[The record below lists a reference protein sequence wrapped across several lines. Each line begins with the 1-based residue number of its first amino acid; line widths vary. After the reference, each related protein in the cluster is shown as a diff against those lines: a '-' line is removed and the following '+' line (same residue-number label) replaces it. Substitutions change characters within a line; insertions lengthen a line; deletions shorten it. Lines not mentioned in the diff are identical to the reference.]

1 LVRIVRRV
9 LLIAL
14 AVVIAYPV
22 VLAFRIWHQS
32 RVDEVRRADAIVVL
46 GAAQYDGDPSPVFQA
61 RLDQAEYLYS
71 EDLAPRIVVTGGRQ
85 EGDRFSESEVGR
97 AYLTQQGVPPEA
109 ILGEDEGTTT
119 IESLTNVHDMAAD
132 AGIDTVLLVSDPLHS
147 ERIKAI
153 ATDLGFDEAY
163 ASWTSYT
170 RLNRS
175 RGTKLNELFHE
186 VGALAAYEVLGR

>member
-1 LVRIVRRV
+1 MSILRRI
-9 LLIAL
+9 LLIVL
-14 AVVIAYPV
+14 AIVIAYPLF
-22 VLAFRIWHQS
+22 LAFRIWQQS

-46 GAAQYDGDPSPVFQA
+46 GAAQYDGEPSPVFEA

-71 EDLAPRIVVTGGRQ
+71 EDLAPRIVVTGGKQ

-97 AYLTQQGVPPEA
+97 DYLVTQGVPDEV
-109 ILGEDEGTTT
+109 ILSEDEGRTTL
-119 IESLTNVHDMAAD
+119 ESLTNVHDMAAD
-132 AGIDTVLLVSDPLHS
+132 NDIDTVLLVSDPLHS

-153 ATDLGFDEAY
+153 STDLGFDEAY

-175 RGTKLNELFHE
+175 RETKLNELLHE
-186 VGALAAYEVLGR
+186 VAALAAYEVLGR

>member
-1 LVRIVRRV
+1 VSILRRF
-9 LLIAL
+9 LYIAL
-14 AVVIAYPV
+14 AVVIAYPLF
-22 VLAFRIWHQS
+22 LAFRIWQQS
-32 RVDEVRRADAIVVL
+32 RIDEVRRADAIVVL
-46 GAAQYDGDPSPVFQA
+46 GAAQYDGDPSPVFEA

-71 EDLAPRIVVTGGRQ
+71 EDLAPRIVVTGGSQ

-97 AYLTQQGVPPEA
+97 SYLVSQGVPDGA
-109 ILGEDEGTTT
+109 ILSEDEGRTTL
-119 IESLTNVHDMAAD
+119 ESLTNVHDMAAD
-132 AGIDTVLLVSDPLHS
+132 NGIDTVLLVSDPLHS

-186 VGALAAYEVLGR
+186 VAALAAYEVLGR

>member
-1 LVRIVRRV
+1 MRILRRV

-14 AVVIAYPV
+14 AVVIAYPL

-46 GAAQYDGDPSPVFQA
+46 GAAQYDGDPSPVFKA

-71 EDLAPRIVVTGGRQ
+71 EDLAPRIVVTGGRR

-97 AYLTQQGVPPEA
+97 AYLTQRGVPPEV

>member
-1 LVRIVRRV
+1 MSIVRRI
-9 LLIAL
+9 LLIVL
-14 AVVIAYPV
+14 AVVIAYPLF
-22 VLAFRIWHQS
+22 LAFRIWQQS

-46 GAAQYDGDPSPVFQA
+46 GAAQYDGEPSPVFEA

-71 EDLAPRIVVTGGRQ
+71 EDLAPLIVVTGGKQ

-97 AYLTQQGVPPEA
+97 TYLVTQGVPDEV
-109 ILGEDEGTTT
+109 ILSEDEGRTTL
-119 IESLTNVHDMAAD
+119 ESLTNVHDMASD
-132 AGIDTVLLVSDPLHS
+132 NDIDTVLLVSDPLHS

-153 ATDLGFDEAY
+153 STDLGFDEAY

-175 RGTKLNELFHE
+175 RETKLNELLHE
-186 VGALAAYEVLGR
+186 VAALAAYEVLGR

>member
-1 LVRIVRRV
+1 VIILRRI

-14 AVVIAYPV
+14 AVVIAYPLF
-22 VLAFRIWHQS
+22 LAFRIWQQS
-32 RVDEVRRADAIVVL
+32 RIDEVRRADAIVVL
-46 GAAQYDGDPSPVFQA
+46 GAAQYDGDPSPVFEA

-71 EDLAPRIVVTGGRQ
+71 EDLAPRIVVTGGSQ

-97 AYLTQQGVPPEA
+97 NYLVSQGVPDDV
-109 ILGEDEGTTT
+109 ILSEDEGRTTL
-119 IESLTNVHDMAAD
+119 ESLTNVHDMAAD
-132 AGIDTVLLVSDPLHS
+132 NGIDTVLLVSDPLHS

-153 ATDLGFDEAY
+153 ATDLGFNEAY

-175 RGTKLNELFHE
+175 RETKLNELLHE
-186 VGALAAYEVLGR
+186 VAALAAYEVLGR

>member
-1 LVRIVRRV
+1 M

-46 GAAQYDGDPSPVFQA
+46 GAAQYDGDPSPVFKA

>member
-1 LVRIVRRV
+1 MTIVRRI
-9 LLIAL
+9 LLIVL
-14 AVVIAYPV
+14 AVVIAYPLF
-22 VLAFRIWHQS
+22 LAFRIWQQS

-46 GAAQYDGDPSPVFQA
+46 GAAQYDGEPSPVFEA

-71 EDLAPRIVVTGGRQ
+71 EELAPRIVVTGGKQ

-97 AYLTQQGVPPEA
+97 DYLVTQGVPDEV

-119 IESLTNVHDMAAD
+119 LESLTNVHDMAAD
-132 AGIDTVLLVSDPLHS
+132 NGIDTVLLVSDPLHS

-153 ATDLGFDEAY
+153 STDLGFDEAY

-175 RGTKLNELFHE
+175 RETKLNELLHE
-186 VGALAAYEVLGR
+186 VAALAAYEVLGR

>member
-1 LVRIVRRV
+1 MSIVRRV
-9 LLIAL
+9 LLIVL
-14 AVVIAYPV
+14 AVVIAYPLF
-22 VLAFRIWHQS
+22 LAFRIWQQS

-46 GAAQYDGDPSPVFQA
+46 GAAQYDGEPSPVFEA

-71 EDLAPRIVVTGGRQ
+71 EDLAPRIVVTGGKQ

-97 AYLTQQGVPPEA
+97 DYLVTQGVPDDA

-119 IESLTNVHDMAAD
+119 LESLTNVHDMAAD
-132 AGIDTVLLVSDPLHS
+132 NDIDTVLLVSDPLHS

-153 ATDLGFDEAY
+153 STDLGFDEAY

-175 RGTKLNELFHE
+175 RETKLNELLHE
-186 VGALAAYEVLGR
+186 VAALAAYEVLGR

>member
-1 LVRIVRRV
+1 MSIIRRLPLIV
-9 LLIAL
+9 L
-14 AVVIAYPV
+14 AVVIAYPAF
-22 VLAFRIWHQS
+22 LAFRIWQQS

-46 GAAQYDGDPSPVFQA
+46 GAAQYDGEPSPVFEA

-71 EDLAPRIVVTGGRQ
+71 EDLAPHIVVTGGKQ

-97 AYLTQQGVPPEA
+97 DYLLTQGVPEEF
-109 ILGEDEGTTT
+109 ILSEDEGRTTL
-119 IESLTNVHDMAAD
+119 ESLTNVHDMAAD
-132 AGIDTVLLVSDPLHS
+132 HGIDTVLLVSDPLHS

-186 VGALAAYEVLGR
+186 MAALAAYEVLGR

>member
-1 LVRIVRRV
+1 VIILRRILLVV
-9 LLIAL
+9 L
-14 AVVIAYPV
+14 AVVIAYPLF
-22 VLAFRIWHQS
+22 LAFRIWQQS
-32 RVDEVRRADAIVVL
+32 RIDEVRRADAIVVL
-46 GAAQYDGDPSPVFQA
+46 GAAQYDGDPSPVFEA

-71 EDLAPRIVVTGGRQ
+71 EDLAPRIVVTGGSQ

-97 AYLTQQGVPPEA
+97 NYLVSQGVPDEV
-109 ILGEDEGTTT
+109 ILSEDEGRTTL
-119 IESLTNVHDMAAD
+119 ESLTNVHDMAAD
-132 AGIDTVLLVSDPLHS
+132 NGIETVLLVSDPLHS

-153 ATDLGFDEAY
+153 ATDLGFEEAY

-186 VGALAAYEVLGR
+186 VAALAAYEVLGR

>member
-1 LVRIVRRV
+1 VSIVRRV
-9 LLIAL
+9 LLIVL
-14 AVVIAYPV
+14 AIIIAYPAF
-22 VLAFRIWHQS
+22 LAFRIWQQS

-46 GAAQYDGDPSPVFQA
+46 GAAQYDGEPSPVFQA
-61 RLDQAEYLYS
+61 RLDQAEYLFS
-71 EDLAPRIVVTGGRQ
+71 EDLAPRVVVTGGKQ

-97 AYLTQQGVPPEA
+97 NYLVTQGVPDEV
-109 ILGEDEGTTT
+109 ILSEGEGTTT
-119 IESLTNVHDMAAD
+119 LESLTNVHDMAAD
-132 AGIDTVLLVSDPLHS
+132 HDIDTVLLVSDPLHS

-175 RGTKLNELFHE
+175 RETKLNELLHE
-186 VGALAAYEVLGR
+186 VAALAAYEVLGR

>member
-1 LVRIVRRV
+1 VSILRRI
-9 LLIAL
+9 LYIAL
-14 AVVIAYPV
+14 AVVIAYPLF
-22 VLAFRIWHQS
+22 LAFRIWQQS
-32 RVDEVRRADAIVVL
+32 RIDEVRRADAIVVL
-46 GAAQYDGDPSPVFQA
+46 GAAQYDGDPSPVFEA

-71 EDLAPRIVVTGGRQ
+71 EDLAPRIVVTGGSQ

-97 AYLTQQGVPPEA
+97 NYLVSQGVPDGA
-109 ILGEDEGTTT
+109 ILSEDEGRTTL
-119 IESLTNVHDMAAD
+119 ESLTNVHDIAAD
-132 AGIDTVLLVSDPLHS
+132 NGIDTVLLVSDPLHS

-175 RGTKLNELFHE
+175 RGTKLNELVHE
-186 VGALAAYEVLGR
+186 VAALAAYEILGR

>member
-1 LVRIVRRV
+1 MKILRRV
-9 LLIAL
+9 ALVL
-14 AVVIAYPV
+14 AVLIVAYPAF
-22 VLAFRIWHQS
+22 LAFRIWQQS
-32 RVDEVRRADAIVVL
+32 RVDEVRLADAIVVL
-46 GAAQYDGDPSPVFQA
+46 GAAQYDGDPSPVFRA

-71 EDLAPRIVVTGGRQ
+71 EELAPHIVVTGGKQ

-97 AYLTQQGVPPEA
+97 DYLTAQGVPDEV
-109 ILGEDEGTTT
+109 ILSEDEGTTT
-119 IESLTNVHDMAAD
+119 LESLTNVHAIATDH
-132 AGIDTVLLVSDPLHS
+132 GIATVLLVSDPLHS

-175 RGTKLNELFHE
+175 RETKLEELLHE
-186 VGALAAYEVLGR
+186 VAALAAYEILGR

>member
-1 LVRIVRRV
+1 MSIIRRI
-9 LLIAL
+9 LLIVL
-14 AVVIAYPV
+14 AVVIAYPAF
-22 VLAFRIWHQS
+22 LAFRIWQQS

-46 GAAQYDGDPSPVFQA
+46 GAAQYDGEPSPVFEA

-71 EDLAPRIVVTGGRQ
+71 EDLAPRIVVTGGKQ

-97 AYLTQQGVPPEA
+97 EYLVAQGVPDEV
-109 ILGEDEGTTT
+109 ILSEDEGTTT
-119 IESLTNVHDMAAD
+119 LESLTNVHEMAAD
-132 AGIDTVLLVSDPLHS
+132 NDIDTVLLVSDPLHS

-153 ATDLGFDEAY
+153 STDLGFDEAY

-175 RGTKLNELFHE
+175 RETKLNELLHE
-186 VGALAAYEVLGR
+186 VAALAAYEVLGR

>member
-1 LVRIVRRV
+1 MSIIRRI
-9 LLIAL
+9 LLIVIAAL
-14 AVVIAYPV
+14 IAYPAF
-22 VLAFRIWHQS
+22 LAFRIWQQS

-46 GAAQYDGDPSPVFQA
+46 GAAQYDGEPSPVFEA

-71 EDLAPRIVVTGGRQ
+71 EDLAPRIVVTGGKQ
-85 EGDRFSESEVGR
+85 EGDRFSESEVG
-97 AYLTQQGVPPEA
+97 AEYLVTQGVPDEV
-109 ILGEDEGTTT
+109 ILSEDEGTTT
-119 IESLTNVHDMAAD
+119 LESLTNVHDMAAD
-132 AGIDTVLLVSDPLHS
+132 HDIATVLLVSDPLHS

-175 RGTKLNELFHE
+175 RETKLNELLHE
-186 VGALAAYEVLGR
+186 VAALAAYEVLGR

>member
-1 LVRIVRRV
+1 VSIVRRI
-9 LLIAL
+9 LLILL
-14 AVVIAYPV
+14 AIVIAYPAF
-22 VLAFRIWHQS
+22 LAFRIWQQS

-46 GAAQYDGDPSPVFQA
+46 GAAQYDGEPSPVFQA

-71 EDLAPRIVVTGGRQ
+71 EDLAPRVVVTGGKQ

-97 AYLTQQGVPPEA
+97 NYLVSQGVPDEV
-109 ILGEDEGTTT
+109 ILSEDEGTTT
-119 IESLTNVHDMAAD
+119 LESLTNVHDMAAEND
-132 AGIDTVLLVSDPLHS
+132 IATVLLVSDPLHS

-153 ATDLGFDEAY
+153 STDLGFEEAY

-175 RGTKLNELFHE
+175 RETKLNELLHE
-186 VGALAAYEVLGR
+186 VAALAAYEVLGR

>member
-1 LVRIVRRV
+1 MSTIRRIV
-9 LLIAL
+9 LIVL
-14 AVVIAYPV
+14 AVVIAYPAF
-22 VLAFRIWHQS
+22 LAFRIWQQS

-46 GAAQYDGDPSPVFQA
+46 GAAQYDGEPSPVFEA

-71 EDLAPRIVVTGGRQ
+71 EDLAPHIVVTGGKQ

-97 AYLTQQGVPPEA
+97 DYLMTQGVPEES
-109 ILGEDEGTTT
+109 ILSEDEGRTTL
-119 IESLTNVHDMAAD
+119 ESLTNVHDMAAD
-132 AGIDTVLLVSDPLHS
+132 HDIDTVLLVSDPLHS

-186 VGALAAYEVLGR
+186 VAALAAYEVLGR

>member
-1 LVRIVRRV
+1 MSILRRI
-9 LLIAL
+9 LLIVL
-14 AVVIAYPV
+14 AVVIAYPLF
-22 VLAFRIWHQS
+22 LAFRIWQQS

-46 GAAQYDGDPSPVFQA
+46 GAAQYDGEPSPVFEA

-71 EDLAPRIVVTGGRQ
+71 EDLAPRIVVTGGKQ

-97 AYLTQQGVPPEA
+97 DYLVTQGVPDEV
-109 ILGEDEGTTT
+109 ILSEDEGRTTL
-119 IESLTNVHDMAAD
+119 ESLTNVHDMAAD
-132 AGIDTVLLVSDPLHS
+132 NDIDTVLLVSDPLHS

-153 ATDLGFDEAY
+153 STDLGFDEAY

-175 RGTKLNELFHE
+175 RETKLNELLHE
-186 VGALAAYEVLGR
+186 VAALAAYEVLGR

>member
-1 LVRIVRRV
+1 VSILRRI
-9 LLIAL
+9 LYIAL
-14 AVVIAYPV
+14 AVVIAYPLF
-22 VLAFRIWHQS
+22 LAFRIWQQS
-32 RVDEVRRADAIVVL
+32 RIDEVRRADAIVVL
-46 GAAQYDGDPSPVFQA
+46 GAAQYDGDPSPVFEA

-71 EDLAPRIVVTGGRQ
+71 EDLAPRIVVTGGSQ

-97 AYLTQQGVPPEA
+97 NYLVSQGVPDGA
-109 ILGEDEGTTT
+109 ILSEDEGRTTL
-119 IESLTNVHDMAAD
+119 ESLTNVHDIAAD
-132 AGIDTVLLVSDPLHS
+132 NEIDTVLLVSDPLHS

-175 RGTKLNELFHE
+175 RGTKLNELVHE
-186 VGALAAYEVLGR
+186 VAALAAYEILGR

>member
-1 LVRIVRRV
+1 MIILRRILLVV
-9 LLIAL
+9 L
-14 AVVIAYPV
+14 AVVIAYPLF
-22 VLAFRIWHQS
+22 LAFRIWQQS
-32 RVDEVRRADAIVVL
+32 RIDEVRRADAIVVL
-46 GAAQYDGDPSPVFQA
+46 GAAQYDGDPSPVFEA

-71 EDLAPRIVVTGGRQ
+71 EDLAPRIVVTGGSQ

-97 AYLTQQGVPPEA
+97 NYLVSQGVPDEV
-109 ILGEDEGTTT
+109 ILSEDEGRTTL
-119 IESLTNVHDMAAD
+119 ESLTNVHDMAAD
-132 AGIDTVLLVSDPLHS
+132 NGIETVLLVSDPLHS

-153 ATDLGFDEAY
+153 ATDLGFEEAY

-186 VGALAAYEVLGR
+186 VAALAAYEVLGR

>member
-1 LVRIVRRV
+1 MSIIRRI
-9 LLIAL
+9 LLIVL
-14 AVVIAYPV
+14 AVVIAYPAF
-22 VLAFRIWHQS
+22 LAFRIWQQS

-46 GAAQYDGDPSPVFQA
+46 GAAQYDGEPSPVFEA

-71 EDLAPRIVVTGGRQ
+71 EDLAPRIVVTGGKQ

-97 AYLTQQGVPPEA
+97 EYLVTQGVPDEV
-109 ILGEDEGTTT
+109 ILSEDEGTTT
-119 IESLTNVHDMAAD
+119 LESLTNVHEMAAD
-132 AGIDTVLLVSDPLHS
+132 NDIDTVLLVSDPLHS

-153 ATDLGFDEAY
+153 STDLGFDEAY

-175 RGTKLNELFHE
+175 RETKLNELLHE
-186 VGALAAYEVLGR
+186 VAALAAYEVLGR

>member
-1 LVRIVRRV
+1 VSILRRI
-9 LLIAL
+9 LYIAI
-14 AVVIAYPV
+14 AVVIAYPLF
-22 VLAFRIWHQS
+22 LAFRIWQQS
-32 RVDEVRRADAIVVL
+32 RIDEVRRADAIVVL
-46 GAAQYDGDPSPVFQA
+46 GAAQYDGDPSPVFEA

-71 EDLAPRIVVTGGRQ
+71 EDLAPRIVVTGGSQ

-97 AYLTQQGVPPEA
+97 NYLVSQGVPDGA
-109 ILGEDEGTTT
+109 ILSEDEGRTTL
-119 IESLTNVHDMAAD
+119 ESLTNVHDIAAD
-132 AGIDTVLLVSDPLHS
+132 NGIDTVLLVSDPLHS

-175 RGTKLNELFHE
+175 RGTKLNELVHE
-186 VGALAAYEVLGR
+186 VAALAAYEILGR